1 MKVNGKEIV
10 IEDGIT
16 LKTFLESSGYNIER
30 IAVELNRN
38 IVPKE
43 TYGNVI
49 LNNSDSM
56 EIVSFVGGG

>member
-16 LKTFLESSGYNIER
+16 LKTFLESTGYNIER

-43 TYGNVI
+43 TYENVI